1 MSTRRARIKAVTA
14 LPPRRKNAATAES
27 NKPAKTDSPKQST
40 PLTSDREENKNI
52 PLSESVEPT
61 LASGNDNNSSPK
73 TVPSE
78 NVTTK
83 EKETRPVTPS
93 PSTTRNVFA
102 SPIIRN
108 SPKRA
113 FASPIIRNSPKRP
126 FTSPNRLTLQN
137 PPKGIDTSKAKTP
150 LHQATP
156 TRHELTENTELRVAS
171 NSISKIEQNNVRS
184 KANTDDY
191 NVPSVPESITEDAMD
206 GIVPLQPARSA
217 PKPLEKLKSEIISEN
232 AEVLFDPIVPLPSP
246 SKVRPKLRPVPRLG
260 PRRNSIQ
267 GSASESEDESRRS
280 LLSSGTTTPAPA
292 RQRHDSHTQHLTLQG
307 LLNREVSRIRNDSVC
322 SNISQATTQPMPAS
336 PLKEK
341 IQKTRRMEAS
351 RRLMAMRRRREAVK
365 REALTMYDL
374 IFYNPTTNP
383 IVPDQ
388 DELKAKEE
396 SVKDLEKQKKEMKEE
411 DADDPTESD
420 AAPVPQIKLG
430 PNGEIVLDESSL
442 VIKQTRTQ
450 KVSSI
455 VREGAWLAG
464 RGQYKRSAR
473 SADWS
478 APETVR
484 FYRALAAIG
493 TDFTLMAP
501 LFPDRTRREL
511 KVKFKKEEKLNGA
524 QVDKALRSRIEW
536 DAISLKEEFTDEREA
551 EKRKAQ
557 EEKDKFMRQ
566 KKEEKDRLR
575 AAREIGHRS
584 SRGLKALEVSVKSK
598 GSRHKPEI
606 ATADDLLERAKQT
619 QPLKRTIPKSPVPI
633 PPNTPTP
640 PTPTLTTLAMINKR
654 QKTKDTPS
662 PANATTSKTPNINK
676 TPEVVTSL
684 NNIPANIETGSLIV
698 LTVNNPKSPGKKMLQ
713 TYIAHEPGKLTQVA
727 LPTVLLNSVVG
738 YMKKGT
744 PKSTVSSSSSPLMS
758 PNSGDS
764 RTSTPSAKCA
774 DTSKRSRN
782 SSFSITQL

>member
-27 NKPAKTDSPKQST
+27 TKPPKNDSPKQST
-40 PLTSDREENKNI
+40 LTSDREENVQL
-52 PLSESVEPT
+52 PESVEPT
-61 LASGNDNNSSPK
+61 LTTGNDNNSTPK
-73 TVPSE
+73 TVHSE
-78 NVTTK
+78 NVNTK
-83 EKETRPVTPS
+83 EKETQPVTPS
-93 PSTTRNVFA
+93 TSTTRNVFA
-102 SPIIRN
+102 SPIIRH

-113 FASPIIRNSPKRP
+113 FASPLIRNSPKRP
-126 FTSPNRLTLQN
+126 FTSPNRVVLQN
-137 PPKGIDTSKAKTP
+137 PSKGIDTAKTKTP

-171 NSISKIEQNNVRS
+171 NSISKIEQNNVGS

-206 GIVPLQPARSA
+206 GIVPLQPARNT
-217 PKPLEKLKSEIISEN
+217 PKPLEKLKNEIISEN
-232 AEVLFDPIVPLPSP
+232 AEVIFDPIVPLPSP

-280 LLSSGTTTPAPA
+280 LLSGGTTTPAPA
-292 RQRHDSHTQHLTLQG
+292 RQRHDPHTPHLTLQG
-307 LLNREVSRIRNDSVC
+307 LLNREVSRIRNDSVS
-322 SNISQATTQPMPAS
+322 SNMSQATTQPAPAS

-341 IQKTRRMEAS
+341 IQKSRRIEAS

-396 SVKDLEKQKKEMKEE
+396 SIKDLEKQKKEMKEE
-411 DADDPTESD
+411 DADDPPESD
-420 AAPVPQIKLG
+420 AAPVPQLKLG

-442 VIKQTRTQ
+442 VIKQTQTQ
-450 KVSSI
+450 KVSSV
-455 VREGAWLAG
+455 VREGGWQAG

-511 KVKFKKEEKLNGA
+511 KLKFKKEEKVNGA

-536 DAISLKEEFTDEREA
+536 DAISLKDEFTEEREV
-551 EKRKAQ
+551 EKRRAQ

-575 AAREIGHRS
+575 AAKEIGHRR
-584 SRGLKALEVSVKSK
+584 SRGLKALEVSVKANS
-598 GSRHKPEI
+598 SRHKTDV
-606 ATADDLLERAKQT
+606 ATADDLLERARQT
-619 QPLKRTIPKSPVPI
+619 QPLKRTIPKSPIPI
-633 PPNTPTP
+633 PPPNIATP

-662 PANATTSKTPNINK
+662 PANAATSRTPNVNK

-684 NNIPANIETGSLIV
+684 NNIPSNIETGSLIV

-744 PKSTVSSSSSPLMS
+744 PKSTVSNSSSPLMS
-758 PNSGDS
+758 PNSNSDS
-764 RTSTPSAKCA
+764 RTSTPSAKCS
-774 DTSKRSRN
+774 DSTKRSRN